1 MNSMLPML
9 YNFRPENVL
18 TPKRANLSWIA
29 RMPEWVNLVVLI
41 LGIIFVIICLFIGF
55 SKNDLSIRIMGYMC
69 VLALIV
75 GGVMLSH
82 KTNQFTTLNNSVTE
96 PYKLNCNFK
105 LRDNSNLIVR
115 QVKKRHPVNANEPNG
130 YPYRLYVKDETNGN
144 KLIYLGKTNES
155 GQFIL
160 TKTNNVNA
168 LFASYCNYIQKYN
181 LADKF
186 KQKLYFVR
194 DNSVTDAN
202 GIEQYVLKG
211 DGITLKIKP
220 KKHDKYQIYAEKG
233 I

>member
-1 MNSMLPML
+1 MNTFLPMF
-9 YNFRPENVL
+9 YNFKPENVL
-18 TPKRANLSWIA
+18 TPNRANLSWIA

-69 VLALIV
+69 VLALIA

-82 KTNQFTTLNNSVTE
+82 KTKQFTTLNNSVTE

-144 KLIYLGKTNES
+144 KLIYLGQTNES

-168 LFASYCNYIQKYN
+168 LFASYYNYVQKHHLN
-181 LADKF
+181 DKF
-186 KQKLYFVR
+186 TQKLLLVKDPVAR
-194 DNSVTDAN
+194 DAN
-202 GIEQYVLKG
+202 GVPLYVLKG
-211 DGITLKIKP
+211 NDITLKIKP
-220 KKHDKYQIYAEKG
+220 DKNQKYQIYTVKE
-233 I
+233 